1 MTIENSIQRWQAYS
15 HMFQKL
21 VDTFGNDI
29 ENDNVVSPIEAV
41 FMCNLHALLFSA
53 LCISDHALR
62 IAKATQNDL
71 QKGDENNNGIREDN

>member
-41 FMCNLHALLFSA
+41 FLCNLHALLFSA

-62 IAKATQNDL
+62 IAKATQQAT
-71 QKGDENNNGIREDN
+71 QKEVETEHE

>member
-15 HMFQKL
+15 QMFQKL

-62 IAKATQNDL
+62 IAKATQ
-71 QKGDENNNGIREDN
+71 QAIQEEVETEHE

>member
-15 HMFQKL
+15 KMFQKL

-41 FMCNLHALLFSA
+41 FMCNLHALLISA

-62 IAKATQNDL
+62 IAKATQQAT
-71 QKGDENNNGIREDN
+71 QKEAETEHE

>member
-15 HMFQKL
+15 KMFQKL

-41 FMCNLHALLFSA
+41 FMCNLHAVLVSA
-53 LCISDHALR
+53 MHISEYALN
-62 IAKATQNDL
+62 IARVTQETV
-71 QKGDENNNGIREDN
+71 QKGEKEHE

>member
-15 HMFQKL
+15 KMFQKL
-21 VDTFGNDI
+21 VDTFGDDI

-53 LCISDHALR
+53 LGISAHALR
-62 IAKATQNDL
+62 IAKATQQAN
-71 QKGDENNNGIREDN
+71 QKEVETEHE